1 MSRQKQAATKKREQK
16 ASQKEVKKVNISK
29 SSTNQKALSSQL
41 HSKANED
48 LVKDADRELLEDF
61 ADTENEALLELM
73 YQGCDDREGE
83 MQYSELDLKMAGKI
97 EMLADRSVIKE
108 NLRISVRRTRLPF
121 ESSSQNL
128 LMP

>member
-1 MSRQKQAATKKREQK
+1 
-16 ASQKEVKKVNISK
+16 
-29 SSTNQKALSSQL
+29 L

-83 MQYSELDLKMAGKI
+83 MHYTELDL
-97 EMLADRSVIKE
+97 
-108 NLRISVRRTRLPF
+108 
-121 ESSSQNL
+121 
-128 LMP
+128 